1 MEAPEFGEALRAL
14 YGFGPG
20 EVMASLA
27 HLIRRAGAVDTVVYL
42 VDFAQTT
49 LIPVPDQG
57 GRVHPP
63 VDEPVPD
70 SPAGRAF
77 AERSLISTST
87 DDGTRVWVPIVE
99 GSEYTGVLGL
109 TLGGGLDDQDRR
121 RCEELGLLAGA
132 AISLAAQSTD
142 LFALVRHRKSM
153 SLPAS
158 LQWDL
163 LPPLRVKTP
172 EAASTGL
179 LEPAYD
185 VGGDCFD
192 HAVTGSTFNVAIM
205 DAMGHGLSSSIL
217 SSLALGSYRRDRREG
232 QSLAI
237 IHERIDAVVAG
248 QFGREAFVTGQ
259 LAQLNLRSGE
269 LTWVNAGHPM
279 PLLVRDGEVINTLFC
294 QPSLPWGLEGQLRE
308 QAIEQLRPGDAVVF
322 YTDGVVEG
330 RSAQGE
336 SFGINRFVSAIEQAA
351 RSRIGSDVVL
361 RRALDGVLAFQDH
374 RLRDDA
380 TVLWLDWSGGG

>member
-1 MEAPEFGEALRAL
+1 
-14 YGFGPG
+14 
-20 EVMASLA
+20 
-27 HLIRRAGAVDTVVYL
+27 
-42 VDFAQTT
+42 
-49 LIPVPDQG
+49 
-57 GRVHPP
+57 

-77 AERSLISTST
+77 AERSLISAST

-279 PLLVRDGEVINTLFC
+279 PLLVRDGRVISTLFC